1 VENGRADRRCRA
13 ARCHRNIGMTRSAS
27 TETDAAAPLEF
38 TGERFTPEC
47 VREIWYEHW
56 HRYVFARAF
65 AEGRR
70 VLDAACGEGY
80 GSAMLAASAA
90 TVVGVDIAE
99 SAVAHAQQR
108 YAQHANLRF
117 EQGDCTALSCG
128 DAQFDLVVSF
138 ETLEHVAAQQEL
150 IAGFARVLAL
160 GGLLI
165 VSSPDK
171 RTYSEK
177 SGFCNEFH
185 VRELY
190 RDELLE
196 LLRPH
201 FPFVRLYGQKLLFQS
216 AIWTLDGSAGA
227 AQVATSRQNELQA
240 GLGYEPLYY
249 IAVCGRQP
257 LPAELPQ
264 LALFGDAEESVYAH
278 YNHEIRKNMGA
289 GQRIAELEAEL
300 AALRQQ
306 APGAVPAGASP
317 VVEESPGRTGWRRWL
332 PPGLR

>member
-1 VENGRADRRCRA
+1 MTQSA
-13 ARCHRNIGMTRSAS
+13 AID
-27 TETDAAAPLEF
+27 TDGAAPLEF

-65 AEGRR
+65 AQGRR

-80 GSAMLAASAA
+80 GSAMLAPAA
-90 TVVGVDIAE
+90 TSVLGLDIAE
-99 SAVAHAQQR
+99 SAVAHARQR

-128 DAQFDLVVSF
+128 DAQFDLIVSF
-138 ETLEHVAAQQEL
+138 ETLEHVAAQQAL
-150 IAGFARVLAL
+150 VAGFARALAP
-160 GGLLI
+160 GGLLV

-177 SGFCNEFH
+177 SGFRNEFH

-190 RDELLE
+190 REELLE

-227 AQVATSRQNELQA
+227 AQVATSRQGEAQP
-240 GLGYEPLYY
+240 GFDYEPLYY
-249 IAVCGRQP
+249 IAVCGREP
-257 LPAELPQ
+257 LPADLPQ

-300 AALRQQ
+300 AALREKAARAGQ
-306 APGAVPAGASP
+306 ASANPAAEASP
-317 VVEESPGRTGWRRWL
+317 GPSGWRRWL